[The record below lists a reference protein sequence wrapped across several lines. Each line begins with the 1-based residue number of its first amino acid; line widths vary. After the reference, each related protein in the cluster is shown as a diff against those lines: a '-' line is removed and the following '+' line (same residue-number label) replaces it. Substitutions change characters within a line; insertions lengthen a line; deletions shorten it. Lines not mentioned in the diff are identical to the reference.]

1 MSTATKVDAM
11 TTKHDDKPQD
21 RFAWSVNDWATA
33 AGISR
38 ASVYNLM
45 AAGKIESVTFGK
57 KRLVTT
63 HPKDFLDS
71 LKSEAA

>member
-1 MSTATKVDAM
+1 
-11 TTKHDDKPQD
+11 
-21 RFAWSVNDWATA
+21 
-33 AGISR
+33 
-38 ASVYNLM
+38 
-45 AAGKIESVTFGK
+45 VTFGK